1 MRNRAD
7 WAVSLAGLLVL
18 LFGACGGDAT
28 DGDARAIVQNAT
40 AAMGE
45 ITTVHFVLDLEEST
59 IEMIPGL
66 QVTRV
71 EGDVVRPDRM
81 QARMEAL
88 AFGMLL
94 SVNFRAIGATQ
105 YVTNPVATDQWQ
117 ALATP
122 AIAGAL
128 LDPRVGVTALLADL
142 TDSRVVGSEALDG
155 RAVWRIEARTDNA
168 LVADFLQSDPLPG
181 TTGVEVWIGEAD
193 SLVYRVVLTG
203 ATAAGDSDDARRTI
217 EFANFEAPV
226 EIIAPF

>member
-1 MRNRAD
+1 MKDRVR

-18 LFGACGGDAT
+18 LLGACGGDSA
-28 DGDARAIVQNAT
+28 DGDARAIVQDA
-40 AAMGE
+40 AGAMGE
-45 ITTVHFVLDLEEST
+45 ITTVHFVLDLEDST

-94 SVNFRAIGATQ
+94 SVDFRAIGTTQ
-105 YVTNPVATDQWQ
+105 YVTNPVAPDQWQ
-117 ALATP
+117 TLASP

-128 LDPRVGVTALLADL
+128 LDPRDGVTALLADL
-142 TDSRVVGSEALDG
+142 TDSRLVGSETLDG
-155 RAVWRIEARTDNA
+155 RAVWRIAARADNA
-168 LVADFLQSDPLPG
+168 LVADFLQSEPLPG
-181 TTGVEVWIGEAD
+181 MTGVEVWIGEAD

-203 ATAAGDSDDARRTI
+203 ATAVGDADDARRTI
-217 EFANFEAPV
+217 EFADFEAPV
-226 EIIAPF
+226 EIVAPL

>member
-59 IEMIPGL
+59 IEMIPGM

-71 EGDVVRPDRM
+71 EGDVLRPDRM

>member
-28 DGDARAIVQNAT
+28 DGDARAIVQDAT

-45 ITTVHFVLDLEEST
+45 VTTVHFVLDLEEST

>member
-1 MRNRAD
+1 MLGLRL
-7 WAVSLAGLLVL
+7 AVVVGLLLV
-18 LFGACGGDAT
+18 FAACGEEESGGDA
-28 DGDARAIVQNAT
+28 AAIVEGA
-40 AAMGE
+40 ADAMGE
-45 ITTVHFVLDLEEST
+45 ITTVHFVLDLEDST
-59 IEMIPGL
+59 IEMIPGM

-71 EGDVVRPDRM
+71 EGDVVRPNRM

-94 SVNFRAIGATQ
+94 SVDFRAIGETQ
-105 YVTNPVATDQWQ
+105 YVTNPVAPDQWQ

-128 LDPRVGVTALLADL
+128 LDPRDGVTALLAEL
-142 TDSRVVGSEALDG
+142 TDSRLTGRETLDG
-155 RAVWRIEARTDNA
+155 RAVWRITARADNT

-203 ATAAGDSDDARRTI
+203 ATAAGDADDARRTI
-217 EFANFEAPV
+217 EFADFEAPV
-226 EIIAPF
+226 EIVAPL

>member
-1 MRNRAD
+1 MRNRAG

-18 LFGACGGDAT
+18 LLGACGGDAA

-59 IEMIPGL
+59 IEMIPGM

-71 EGDVVRPDRM
+71 EGDVLRPDRM

-128 LDPRVGVTALLADL
+128 LDPRDGVTALLADL
-142 TDSRVVGSEALDG
+142 TDLRVVGSEALDG

>member
-1 MRNRAD
+1 MRNRAG

-18 LFGACGGDAT
+18 LLGACGGDAA

-168 LVADFLQSDPLPG
+168 LVADFLQSEPLLG

-203 ATAAGDSDDARRTI
+203 ATAAGDTDDARRTI

>member
-1 MRNRAD
+1 MRNRAG

-18 LFGACGGDAT
+18 LLGACGGDAA

-59 IEMIPGL
+59 IEMIPGM

-71 EGDVVRPDRM
+71 EGDVLRPDRM

-203 ATAAGDSDDARRTI
+203 ATAAGDTDDARRTI